1 MYVLHLTPVCTVQS
15 CPIKNSMSLPAL
27 YRLFLSRLQGVQSSF
42 VQITVGT
49 FLSRL
54 QCVQTSPAKIQCVQS
69 ISVQIIVC
77 TVQSCQNTMCTVHSC
92 LDYSVYSPVLP
103 VRMSFPGPDQ
113 CTFGQKLMVVARI
126 PTPSKKSKVEKRRIS

>member
-27 YRLFLSRLQGVQSSF
+27 YRIFLSRLQGVQSSF

-54 QCVQTSPAKIQCVQS
+54 QCVQTSPAKIPCVQS
-69 ISVQIIVC
+69 SFVTITVC
-77 TVQSCQNTMCTVHSC
+77 TVQSCKDTMCTV
-92 LDYSVYSPVLP
+92 
-103 VRMSFPGPDQ
+103 
-113 CTFGQKLMVVARI
+113 
-126 PTPSKKSKVEKRRIS
+126 